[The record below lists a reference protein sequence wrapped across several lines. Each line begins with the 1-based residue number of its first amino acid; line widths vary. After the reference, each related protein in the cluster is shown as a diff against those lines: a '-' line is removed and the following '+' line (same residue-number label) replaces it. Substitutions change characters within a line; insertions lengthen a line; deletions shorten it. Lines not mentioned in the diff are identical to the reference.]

1 MIPFLFQPQTRNIS
15 FSKKGKNMSK
25 TAVGVMNVCAGRSG
39 QKVEMWCRVPIHG
52 KQPLMSCQDCC
63 GHPLCD
69 SALLIIVSS

>member
-1 MIPFLFQPQTRNIS
+1 MIQFLFQPQTRNIS

-52 KQPLMSCQDCC
+52 KQP
-63 GHPLCD
+63 
-69 SALLIIVSS
+69 